1 MPQRNSQYYEK
12 VSDPL
17 DLSTIEKQ
25 ILTGHYKTVE
35 AFDTDMLKVFRNA
48 EVGNMVPKSNA
59 TINDPVLFKSY
70 MYLVVFSMN
79 NNNNYTQCCRSIFS
93 FRIASRQRLLLN
105 PVLVLVVILIITYNT
120 CGTHEYLRFSK
131 INLHQKTSSK

>member
-1 MPQRNSQYYEK
+1 MQYYEK

-48 EVGNMVPKSNA
+48 EVSLTAQA
-59 TINDPVLFKSY
+59 TTL
-70 MYLVVFSMN
+70 
-79 NNNNYTQCCRSIFS
+79 
-93 FRIASRQRLLLN
+93 
-105 PVLVLVVILIITYNT
+105 
-120 CGTHEYLRFSK
+120 
-131 INLHQKTSSK
+131 

>member
-1 MPQRNSQYYEK
+1 MLNITLPFWFAIRNSQYYEK

-48 EVGNMVPKSNA
+48 EV
-59 TINDPVLFKSY
+59 
-70 MYLVVFSMN
+70 
-79 NNNNYTQCCRSIFS
+79 CR
-93 FRIASRQRLLLN
+93 
-105 PVLVLVVILIITYNT
+105 
-120 CGTHEYLRFSK
+120 CSK
-131 INLHQKTSSK
+131 EVRNEPY

>member
-1 MPQRNSQYYEK
+1 MCFRNTQYYEK

-48 EVGNMVPKSNA
+48 EVGFHSDNIFLRACSPLFWCEFDEWVALQFGMNLHLLASEGLCKYNPHHQILTKTPKHLSA
-59 TINDPVLFKSY
+59 LLKMEDKCCSAG
-70 MYLVVFSMN
+70 LVKN
-79 NNNNYTQCCRSIFS
+79 RSIEVWIDS
-93 FRIASRQRLLLN
+93 
-105 PVLVLVVILIITYNT
+105 
-120 CGTHEYLRFSK
+120 
-131 INLHQKTSSK
+131 

>member
-1 MPQRNSQYYEK
+1 MVFKCFAEANPAVFCATRNSQYYEK

-48 EVGNMVPKSNA
+48 EVGRCP
-59 TINDPVLFKSY
+59 TIISL
-70 MYLVVFSMN
+70 
-79 NNNNYTQCCRSIFS
+79 
-93 FRIASRQRLLLN
+93 
-105 PVLVLVVILIITYNT
+105 
-120 CGTHEYLRFSK
+120 
-131 INLHQKTSSK
+131 

>member
-1 MPQRNSQYYEK
+1 MRLLLFAIRNSQYYEK

-48 EVGNMVPKSNA
+48 EVCRCP
-59 TINDPVLFKSY
+59 PVYS
-70 MYLVVFSMN
+70 
-79 NNNNYTQCCRSIFS
+79 
-93 FRIASRQRLLLN
+93 
-105 PVLVLVVILIITYNT
+105 PPITY
-120 CGTHEYLRFSK
+120 
-131 INLHQKTSSK
+131 I

>member
-1 MPQRNSQYYEK
+1 MMFVADVFCDVDKSNLTNHAVFVPQRNSQYYEK

-48 EVGNMVPKSNA
+48 EVGRLYLNQMLLLMILCCLSVNCRDRSFVSLLFLSCSFN
-59 TINDPVLFKSY
+59 INKQ
-70 MYLVVFSMN
+70 M
-79 NNNNYTQCCRSIFS
+79 SIFANLTLS
-93 FRIASRQRLLLN
+93 ITDQSVHLWFRQD
-105 PVLVLVVILIITYNT
+105 
-120 CGTHEYLRFSK
+120 
-131 INLHQKTSSK
+131 

>member
-1 MPQRNSQYYEK
+1 MLTVRVLFCFATRNSQYYEK

-48 EVGNMVPKSNA
+48 EVRRCPEEQDK
-59 TINDPVLFKSY
+59 
-70 MYLVVFSMN
+70 
-79 NNNNYTQCCRSIFS
+79 
-93 FRIASRQRLLLN
+93 
-105 PVLVLVVILIITYNT
+105 
-120 CGTHEYLRFSK
+120 
-131 INLHQKTSSK
+131 

>member
-1 MPQRNSQYYEK
+1 MQYYEK

-48 EVGNMVPKSNA
+48 EVSLTAQTLQPGRVP
-59 TINDPVLFKSY
+59 
-70 MYLVVFSMN
+70 
-79 NNNNYTQCCRSIFS
+79 Q
-93 FRIASRQRLLLN
+93 Q
-105 PVLVLVVILIITYNT
+105 
-120 CGTHEYLRFSK
+120 
-131 INLHQKTSSK
+131 TSSSC

>member
-1 MPQRNSQYYEK
+1 MQYYEK

-48 EVGNMVPKSNA
+48 EVSLTAQTA
-59 TINDPVLFKSY
+59 TLY
-70 MYLVVFSMN
+70 
-79 NNNNYTQCCRSIFS
+79 
-93 FRIASRQRLLLN
+93 RLDIVHKPSVAL
-105 PVLVLVVILIITYNT
+105 
-120 CGTHEYLRFSK
+120 
-131 INLHQKTSSK
+131 

>member
-1 MPQRNSQYYEK
+1 MQYYEK

-48 EVGNMVPKSNA
+48 EVSPA
-59 TINDPVLFKSY
+59 ALFLYSLD
-70 MYLVVFSMN
+70 MFL
-79 NNNNYTQCCRSIFS
+79 
-93 FRIASRQRLLLN
+93 IASVNFTSRPDNSYDCLALTHHG
-105 PVLVLVVILIITYNT
+105 VIA
-120 CGTHEYLRFSK
+120 
-131 INLHQKTSSK
+131 

>member
-1 MPQRNSQYYEK
+1 MQYYEK

-48 EVGNMVPKSNA
+48 EVSLAAPA
-59 TINDPVLFKSY
+59 AASY
-70 MYLVVFSMN
+70 SVALHL
-79 NNNNYTQCCRSIFS
+79 Q
-93 FRIASRQRLLLN
+93 AS
-105 PVLVLVVILIITYNT
+105 
-120 CGTHEYLRFSK
+120 
-131 INLHQKTSSK
+131 

>member
-25 ILTGHYKTVE
+25 ILTGHYKTAE

-48 EVGNMVPKSNA
+48 EVCRW
-59 TINDPVLFKSY
+59 
-70 MYLVVFSMN
+70 YLNQLLPLMIL
-79 NNNNYTQCCRSIFS
+79 CCF
-93 FRIASRQRLLLN
+93 
-105 PVLVLVVILIITYNT
+105 
-120 CGTHEYLRFSK
+120 
-131 INLHQKTSSK
+131 